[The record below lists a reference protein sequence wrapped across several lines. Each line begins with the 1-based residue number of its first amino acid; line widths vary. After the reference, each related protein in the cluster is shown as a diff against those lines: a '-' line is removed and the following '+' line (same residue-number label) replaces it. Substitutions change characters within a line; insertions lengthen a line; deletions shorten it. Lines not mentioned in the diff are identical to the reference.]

1 MRFRLSQPE
10 ALTDQEHLVATFA
23 RQLRL
28 EPASDDEPTDERE
41 RHTLPQTLLY
51 GLPAAAA
58 YLGLTTDQLRV
69 WLEYGGPLATVARV
83 QGRSVEA
90 VTDIF
95 VEHAMSGLGLLVDAG
110 WLPTTQESALLTE
123 LSQRLSATT
132 WEATRARD
140 AA

>member
-10 ALTDQEHLVATFA
+10 APTDQEHLVATFA

-28 EPASDDEPTDERE
+28 EPAPDEPTDERE

-58 YLGLTTDQLRV
+58 YLGLTSDQLRV
-69 WLEYGGPLATVARV
+69 WLEYGGPLASVARA
-83 QGRSVEA
+83 QGRPIEA
-90 VTDIF
+90 VIDIF
-95 VEHAMSGLGLLVDAG
+95 VEHAASGLGLLVDAG
-110 WLPTTQESALLTE
+110 WLPTTQESALLVE
-123 LSQRLSATT
+123 LSQRLGATT
-132 WEATRARD
+132 REATRARD